1 MLYYKIRN
9 IVEVCVLARKDKL
22 IKTTAL
28 VTAVIILSKV
38 FGLARD
44 VITAGYFGTGVE
56 NDAYQ
61 SAYSLFYVPV
71 LLFNSCI
78 TATIVPL
85 FVEEREKFSLKHSN
99 HFASNALNLFAVAA
113 LIIAA
118 VMYAFCEPIVNL
130 IYQFDARGIALTV
143 KLTRIMLLG
152 LVFNVSSI
160 VISSLLN
167 AMERFMA
174 AQLTGFPLSV
184 AVILAVVVFAPK
196 LGIEAVAWGVF
207 AASVLQV
214 VILVPSLMGWFEYR
228 PILDLKDKRFH
239 RLLKLAGPAVLSMGI
254 SEFNHMIDRSLASG
268 LPAGSISAMSYAY
281 KLITFLLGV
290 LMVPLT
296 TIMFSRMSRQAAGDN
311 REGLISS
318 LRSSIMFI
326 SMVALPVIAV
336 GMTMSTDVVKMIY
349 MRGNFTLESVN
360 LTASVLLFYLIGVP
374 AFGFRDFMNRT
385 FHAIQ
390 DTKTPF
396 KVACLVVVLNIIL
409 NLILRRFMGARGLAL
424 ATSIASYCGL
434 LAMFILLRKRMGHL
448 GFKHIAVELIKLIAA
463 ALACAAACLAIGR
476 ILPAASGTIGAV
488 GRLVAATA
496 AGFTAYLLVCF
507 VLRVKMLKAT
517 LGGVLRRVRR

>member
-1 MLYYKIRN
+1 M
-9 IVEVCVLARKDKL
+9 EDCVLARKDKL

-44 VITAGYFGTGVE
+44 VITAGYFGTGID

-85 FVEEREKFSLKHSN
+85 FVEEREKYSLKHSN

-113 LIIAA
+113 LLVSA
-118 VMYAFCEPIVNL
+118 VMYVFCEPIVNL
-130 IYQFDARGIALTV
+130 IYQFDAQGIAITV

-214 VILVPSLMGWFEYR
+214 VILIPALMGWFEYK
-228 PILDLKDKRFH
+228 PVLDLKDKRFH

-268 LPAGSISAMSYAY
+268 LPTGSISAMSYAY

-311 REGLISS
+311 KEGVLASLRNSIMLIS
-318 LRSSIMFI
+318 L
-326 SMVALPVIAV
+326 VALPVIAV
-336 GMTMSTDVVKMIY
+336 GMTMATDVVKMIY

-360 LTASVLLFYLIGVP
+360 LTAAVLMFYLIGVLG
-374 AFGFRDFMNRT
+374 FGFRDFMNRT
-385 FHAIQ
+385 FHSLQ

-409 NLILRRFMGARGLAL
+409 NIILRRFMGARGLAL

-434 LAMFILLRKRMGHL
+434 LAMFILLRKRMGYL
-448 GFKHIAVELIKLIAA
+448 GFRHIAFELVKIGIAA
-463 ALACAAACLAIGR
+463 LGCAAACLAVSHV
-476 ILPAASGTIGAV
+476 LPAANGTIGAV
-488 GRLVAATA
+488 GRLVAGTA
-496 AGFTAYLLVCF
+496 AGFIVYLIICL
-507 VLRVKMLKAT
+507 VLRVQAMKGVI
-517 LGGVLRRVRR
+517 GGVLGRIRK